1 MDRGAWQATVLGVA
15 ELDMIERL
23 TLSLFSGTSPRPPES
38 ESNKIQFY
46 KGLWGLSDCP
56 LIPSVPC

>member
-1 MDRGAWQATVLGVA
+1 
-15 ELDMIERL
+15 MIERL

-46 KGLWGLSDCP
+46 KGLWAQIVLLFQVSHVDSGSLFDNR
-56 LIPSVPC
+56 